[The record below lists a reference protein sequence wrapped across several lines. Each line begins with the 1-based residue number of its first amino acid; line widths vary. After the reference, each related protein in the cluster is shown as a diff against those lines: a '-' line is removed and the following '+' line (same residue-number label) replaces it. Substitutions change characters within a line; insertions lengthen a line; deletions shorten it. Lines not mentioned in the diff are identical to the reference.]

1 MAKYQDQS
9 ADDRVQAS
17 IHVDIWDEVIP
28 SVLSRELFR
37 PLATHGA
44 EVIFCGRVRNLNQGR
59 TVLTLS
65 YDAFAPLAIKM
76 LGEIAL
82 EARSQWGRDLVI
94 TAIHRTG
101 TLAIGDNAVVV
112 AVSAPHR
119 GEAYRASQYIIEEL
133 KHRAPIWKKEHYLDG
148 ESEWLQGHALCQH
161 ADFI

>member
-1 MAKYQDQS
+1 MFQFQNQDTH
-9 ADDRVQAS
+9 VG
-17 IHVDIWDEVIP
+17 IHVNIWGHALP
-28 SVLSRELFR
+28 TTLPRELFL

-59 TVLTLS
+59 KVVTLS

-76 LGEIAL
+76 LGEIAV
-82 EARSQWGRDLVI
+82 EARTKWGHDLVI

-101 TLAIGDNAVVV
+101 TLEIGDNAVIV
-112 AVSAPHR
+112 AVSALHR
-119 GEAYRASQYIIEEL
+119 SEAYRASQYIIEEL
-133 KHRAPIWKKEHYLDG
+133 KHRAPIWKKERYIDG